1 MYHWPKEMIEPVKIL
16 RQTII
21 DSGIDTNTHYIRIWP
36 EEKDGQWKIRA
47 DTKEKVGTSKFTIKA
62 RWSVPPMDPTL
73 RNANKD
79 WAKPTWV
86 KSVTHTAPLGRRV
99 ENSSSVDFASNDFT
113 GIINPL

>member
-1 MYHWPKEMIEPVKIL
+1 MIEPVKIL

-21 DSGIDTNTHYIRIWP
+21 DSGIDTNTHYIRIRP